1 MDRRLGKPLPH
12 QLANPTRAAPKA
24 INLSPEGHIRH
35 YHPFPGAI
43 PNLKARSHALL
54 TRPPLLRRA
63 VRLACVRPAASV
75 RSEPGSNSQV
85 ELTSDLSRS
94 DPILFRKLA
103 DLALVL
109 RIIDEIPR
117 TSLRRATSWCLFKKT
132 ADVSVDRQSRRTVA
146 RTPPPAF
153 LFPDQ
158 RFQRPKE
165 PADRPHRLAPG
176 DGGGGDVVA
185 SVFRVKRLFRRRTS
199 FRPTRPETREALFS
213 ASIFR
218 VKWFFLKKNLCLR
231 TGPGAG
237 GGGLLRKANLRV
249 NQAFSAI
256 SRRRN
261 PEDFRPQK
269 TVWKTPRGLPL
280 FRYRRFDWSAEPNR
294 NTLRKQPA
302 FATFF
307 PGNRG

>member
-1 MDRRLGKPLPH
+1 MV
-12 QLANPTRAAPKA
+12 
-24 INLSPEGHIRH
+24 S
-35 YHPFPGAI
+35 
-43 PNLKARSHALL
+43 
-54 TRPPLLRRA
+54 
-63 VRLACVRPAASV
+63 
-75 RSEPGSNSQV
+75 
-85 ELTSDLSRS
+85 
-94 DPILFRKLA
+94 
-103 DLALVL
+103 
-109 RIIDEIPR
+109 
-117 TSLRRATSWCLFKKT
+117 FKKT
-132 ADVSVDRQSRRTVA
+132 ADVSVETISRIVA

-199 FRPTRPETREALFS
+199 FRPPRPETREALFS

-218 VKWFFLKKNLCLR
+218 VKRFFLKKNLCLR

-249 NQAFSAI
+249 NRAFSAI
-256 SRRRN
+256 SRGLKS
-261 PEDFRPQK
+261 EDFGPQK
-269 TVWKTPRGLPL
+269 TVWKAREARLC
-280 FRYRRFDWSAEPNR
+280 FVRRFDWSAEPNR